1 MTGLAMWWLA
11 DEGTMA
17 GTGTGFKPITIA
29 ALIVAGLVLDLAA
42 LTLFL
47 RAGTT
52 VNPLRPEATSTLVVT
67 GVYRLTRNPMYLGLT
82 CLLAAWGLYLSSM
95 VALVGIPVFMMLVTQ
110 FQIRP
115 EEQALEACYGEAFR
129 RYRSRTRRWL

>member
-1 MTGLAMWWLA
+1 MWCLA
-11 DEGTMA
+11 DAGTMA
-17 GTGTGFKPITIA
+17 GAGKGYKTIAIA
-29 ALIVAGLVLDLAA
+29 ALILAGMALDLAA
-42 LTLFL
+42 LRLFFKA
-47 RAGTT
+47 RTT

-82 CLLAAWGLYLSSM
+82 CLLAAWGLYLSS
-95 VALVGIPVFMMLVTQ
+95 VIALVGIPVFMMLVTR

-115 EEQALEACYGEAFR
+115 EEQALEARYGEAFR